1 MLWYGTE
8 TSYWTSPILYLL
20 AASCPMVTP
29 KPTASN
35 GWKYTLSFLRDS
47 KYSLL
52 IGIVNVS
59 ASLDTISVSVCPIPG
74 LTNLSILKTF
84 LSWNILLT
92 LTISWLVTPIA
103 TVEPIEILF
112 GTDERYMSV
121 TNPRVVLWATG
132 AIKCVVSELTPILW
146 GFVNPEMN
154 VDTPE
159 TTAVSPSSKACVGEI
174 CTEIW
179 LELSQINVA
188 SW

>member
-1 MLWYGTE
+1 
-8 TSYWTSPILYLL
+8 
-20 AASCPMVTP
+20 MVTP

-59 ASLDTISVSVCPIPG
+59 ASLDITSVSVCPIPG

-112 GTDERYMSV
+112 GTDDRYMSG
-121 TNPRVVLWATG
+121 TTPRVVWIFYSFYNIY
-132 AIKCVVSELTPILW
+132 AISWYFK
-146 GFVNPEMN
+146 
-154 VDTPE
+154 
-159 TTAVSPSSKACVGEI
+159 TT
-174 CTEIW
+174 
-179 LELSQINVA
+179 
-188 SW
+188 